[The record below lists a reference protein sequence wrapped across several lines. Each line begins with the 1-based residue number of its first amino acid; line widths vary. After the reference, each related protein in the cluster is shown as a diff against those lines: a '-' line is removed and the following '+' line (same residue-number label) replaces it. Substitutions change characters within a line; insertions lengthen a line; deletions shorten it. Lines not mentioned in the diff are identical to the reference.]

1 MCHSVI
7 WGFVTLY
14 GCALAIFLIGNF
26 GLFGTQAD
34 PLAGVYLVIT
44 GQPWNQLVDFLPEAL
59 WPWAASAA
67 PLLTVALL
75 VSICRCL
82 GSSSGR
88 GES

>member
-1 MCHSVI
+1 MCRFVI

-34 PLAGVYLVIT
+34 PLASVYLVIM

-59 WPWAASAA
+59 WPWAATAA
-67 PLLTVALL
+67 PMLTVALL
-75 VSICRCL
+75 VSICRFL
-82 GSSSGR
+82 ASSIGR
-88 GES
+88 GEN

>member
-34 PLAGVYLVIT
+34 PLAGVYLVII
-44 GQPWNQLVDFLPEAL
+44 GQP
-59 WPWAASAA
+59 
-67 PLLTVALL
+67 
-75 VSICRCL
+75 
-82 GSSSGR
+82 
-88 GES
+88 

>member
-1 MCHSVI
+1 MCHYVI

-26 GLFGTQAD
+26 GLSSTQAD
-34 PLAGVYLVIT
+34 PLAGVYLVII

-75 VSICRCL
+75 VSICRFL